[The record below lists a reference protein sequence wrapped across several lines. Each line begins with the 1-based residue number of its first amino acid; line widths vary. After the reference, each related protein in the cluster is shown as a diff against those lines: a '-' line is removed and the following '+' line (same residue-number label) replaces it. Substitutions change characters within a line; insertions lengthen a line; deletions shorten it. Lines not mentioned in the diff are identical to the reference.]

1 MNDTSVSTAQEGRPS
16 PPWLLLIHQVPPKPD
31 YLRVKVRRR
40 LHQLHAVALKNSVYL
55 LRNTDEALEDFTWLL
70 REIEADGG
78 NAMIC
83 EAAFVDGINDEE
95 IEAML
100 RSQDSEPAN
109 EHAMEKSIE
118 PGRTWVTREK
128 VYVDRIASAWLIKRF
143 IDPKAKFK
151 FVPARGYTHR
161 AGELRFDMFHAEYTH
176 DGDRCTFQT
185 LLERFP
191 QDDRALETIAEIVHD
206 IDCKDD
212 LFNRPEKEGVARLVR
227 SIADSADTDAERIE
241 RGTALF
247 DDLYASFR
255 KPRSTSR

>member
-1 MNDTSVSTAQEGRPS
+1 MNDTTVSTAQEGGAN
-16 PPWLLLIHQVPPKPD
+16 PPWILLIHQLPPKPD

-40 LHQLHAVALKNSVYL
+40 LHQLGAAALKNSVYL

-100 RSQDSEPAN
+100 RSQDSDPAT
-109 EHAMEKSIE
+109 EHATEKAIE

-151 FVPARGYTHR
+151 FVPARGYTPR

-185 LLERFP
+185 LLDRFP
-191 QDDRALETIAEIVHD
+191 QDDRALEAIGEIVHD

-212 LFNRPEKEGVARLVR
+212 MFNRPEKEGVARLVR

-255 KPRSTSR
+255 KPRSGSR